1 MVITETAYR
10 SGGFL
15 KLTRSLGFG
24 TFVLP
29 LTLFMASVFCVP
41 LLGVIR
47 TSLYQDGW
55 SLDAYRSF
63 ATGFLFHRALL
74 NTLSIGFLTGL
85 VAVIFG
91 YFVAYHLAR
100 MSERKRRFYLILVM
114 LPFWTSILVKSFAFT
129 VILGTSGIVNNAIQ
143 AITGTDIVIPMI
155 FNRAG
160 VVIGL
165 VHWLIPFTVFP
176 ILSSLLSQD
185 KALRDAAEVM
195 GARPVDIF
203 WKVTFPLS
211 MPGVLAGGLMASVIA
226 MGSFVTPSLLGGRGD
241 RMMAN
246 LVDFYVREALDWRM
260 ASAIAVILI
269 LVALLILSAAAYLR
283 SRLDGEMK
291 S

>member
-1 MVITETAYR
+1 MNTETAHR
-10 SGGFL
+10 GGCIQ
-15 KLTRSLGFG
+15 KLMRRLGFG
-24 TFVLP
+24 TFLLP
-29 LTLFMASVFCVP
+29 LSLFMVLVFCIP
-41 LLGVIR
+41 LIGVIQ
-47 TSLYQDGW
+47 TSLYNKGW
-55 SLDAYRSF
+55 SLEAYRTF
-63 ATGFLFHRALL
+63 ATGFLFQRALQ
-74 NTLSIGFLTGL
+74 NTLSIGFITGL
-85 VAVIFG
+85 VSVICG
-91 YFVAYHLAR
+91 YFIAYHLAR
-100 MSERKRRFYLILVM
+100 MSERKRRLYLILVM

-129 VILGTSGIVNNAIQ
+129 VILGTNGIINNALQ
-143 AITGTDIVIPMI
+143 FVTGADLVIPMI

-195 GARPVDIF
+195 GARPMDIF

-211 MPGVLAGGLMASVIA
+211 MPGVLAGGLMASVIG
-226 MGSFVTPSLLGGRGD
+226 MGGFVTPTLLGGRGD

-246 LVDFYVREALDWRM
+246 LVDFYVREALDWHM

-269 LVALLILSAAAYLR
+269 LVALLILSTAAYLR
-283 SRLDGEMK
+283 SRLGGGVT